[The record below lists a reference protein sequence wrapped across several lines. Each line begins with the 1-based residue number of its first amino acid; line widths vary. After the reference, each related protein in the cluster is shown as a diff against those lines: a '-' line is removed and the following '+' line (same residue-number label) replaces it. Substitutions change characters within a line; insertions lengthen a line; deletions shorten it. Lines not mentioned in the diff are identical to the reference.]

1 MIMTTDENNNIYAAD
16 SEDEAL
22 WAIRLNEASQQKP
35 QRRSQVMR
43 AIENNFQ
50 EDPMVEEEKPRFKL
64 LTRAELHAMPD
75 PEWIVPEVLAADSF
89 AVLYGAPGA
98 AKSFMALDLACSIA
112 SGFTF
117 HGALV
122 KRGQVLVSV
131 GEGLR
136 GMKWREEAWTLAH
149 SEADTDALDRNLHIL
164 PRAVH
169 LLEER
174 EADMFINTA
183 EYIAQTSDE
192 PLRLVI
198 IDTLARAMVGG
209 DENSAKDMG
218 MAVDVCERIRRA
230 TGATV
235 LAVHHSGVEGTR
247 ERGSTSLRGA
257 ADTSIMMQKE
267 ENGNNIIFS
276 PKKMK
281 DYETPDPRNFVLS
294 QYGHSAVLLPQTG
307 APGYIPGKIF
317 RKNPDD
323 FQWGRDA
330 F

>member
-1 MIMTTDENNNIYAAD
+1 MMTTDENKNVYTD
-16 SEDEAL
+16 GQMDEDL
-22 WAIRLNEASQQKP
+22 WAVTLERADAQPPK
-35 QRRSQVMR
+35 RRSQVMR
-43 AIENNFQ
+43 AIESNHQ
-50 EDPMVEEEKPRFKL
+50 EDPMLEEEKPRFKL

-112 SGFTF
+112 SGHIF
-117 HGALV
+117 HGAVV

-149 SEADTDALDRNLHIL
+149 HEADTEALDRNLHIL

-169 LLEER
+169 LLEEK

-183 EYIAQTSDE
+183 EYIAQTSSE

-257 ADTSIMMQKE
+257 ADTSIMMQKDE
-267 ENGNNIIFS
+267 GTNAITFA

-281 DYETPDPRNFVLS
+281 DYETPAPRQFILS
-294 QYGHSAVLLPQTG
+294 QYGHSAVLLPTQNTN
-307 APGYIPGKIF
+307 GYIPGKIF
-317 RKNPDD
+317 KKTKDD
-323 FQWGRDA
+323 YQWGREP

>member
-1 MIMTTDENNNIYAAD
+1 MMTTDENKNVYTD
-16 SEDEAL
+16 GLLDEEL
-22 WAIRLNEASQQKP
+22 WAVRLNEVAHQKP

-50 EDPMVEEEKPRFKL
+50 EDPMLEEEKPRFKL

-112 SGFTF
+112 SGYTF
-117 HGALV
+117 HGAAV

-149 SEADTDALDRNLHIL
+149 QEADTDALDRNLHIL

-174 EADMFINTA
+174 EAEMFINTA

-267 ENGNNIIFS
+267 DGSNNIIFS
-276 PKKMK
+276 PRKMK
-281 DYETPDPRNFVLS
+281 DYETPAPRQFILS
-294 QYGHSAVLLPQTG
+294 QYGHSAVLLPQTVPAGYVPG
-307 APGYIPGKIF
+307 AVF
-317 RKNPDD
+317 RKKKED
-323 FQWGRDA
+323 FQWGREP